1 MSMALSRR
9 ANDAMFVEFGP
20 PIGMPKESALNSGRA
35 TSFSESTTASSNAQ
49 QALWQSQPLS
59 GEPQTERTAEV
70 RAGLIPH
77 LSRLMREKLFVW
89 LSSQRSQLL
98 DSHETGTK
106 QVLSLEE
113 RLERIQGRFQHRL
126 IAQEQR
132 IAELEKDVQTKE
144 KIIRSLPKTQAPSDE
159 SANG

>member
-1 MSMALSRR
+1 
-9 ANDAMFVEFGP
+9 
-20 PIGMPKESALNSGRA
+20 MPKESAVKPGRA
-35 TSFSESTTASSNAQ
+35 TGFSESTTASSNTPHG
-49 QALWQSQPLS
+49 LWQPPPSGGESQS
-59 GEPQTERTAEV
+59 ETTAEA
-70 RAGLIPH
+70 RSGLIPH

-89 LSSQRSQLL
+89 LSSQRTQLL

-144 KIIRSLPKTQAPSDE
+144 KIIRSLPKVQTQPNE
-159 SANG
+159 SAEG